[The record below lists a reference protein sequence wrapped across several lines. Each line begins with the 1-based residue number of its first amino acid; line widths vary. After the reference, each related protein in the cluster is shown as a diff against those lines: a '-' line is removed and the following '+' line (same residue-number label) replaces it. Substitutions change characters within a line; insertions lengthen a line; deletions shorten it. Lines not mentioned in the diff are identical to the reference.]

1 MDDSRWPLIKYLI
14 VVVLVGAGSFLLWR
28 SGAFAESSSLR
39 TYILNREG
47 LGQFNRKNYFSAYQK
62 FTKGLEEEPLN
73 PELQLNLARTFQENE
88 EDEKAEKGYRAALQL
103 LPPGSPRR
111 FEALFNWA
119 IVLAKL
125 KRIDDALAAYQLA
138 LELYPDSLEVKT
150 NIELLFQ
157 GGGGG
162 GSGENQDQK
171 QDQKGDQKKDQDPQ
185 QQPDD
190 NKDKQKKPKP
200 FESQDLSKEDVK
212 RILDEIKNQEQNIR
226 AQEYEKGAREMPRAK
241 DW

>member
-1 MDDSRWPLIKYLI
+1 MIKYGLVI
-14 VVVLVGAGSFLLWR
+14 LLVVAGSFLLWR
-28 SGAFAESSSLR
+28 SGAFAESSTLR
-39 TYILNREG
+39 TYVLNREA
-47 LGQFNRKNYFSAYQK
+47 LGQFERKNFFSAYQK
-62 FTKGLEEEPLN
+62 FTKALEEEPLN

-88 EDEKAEKGYRAALQL
+88 EDEKAEKAYRAALQL
-103 LPPGSPRR
+103 LPPGSPQR
-111 FEALFNWA
+111 FEGLFNWA
-119 IVLAKL
+119 IILAKM

-162 GSGENQDQK
+162 GNGESQNQNQDQN
-171 QDQKGDQKKDQDPQ
+171 QKGRPNKDQDPQ
-185 QQPDD
+185 QQPQE
-190 NKDKQKKPKP
+190 NKDKSKQPKP
-200 FESQDLSKEDVK
+200 FESQDLSKDDVK